1 MKKSLRGIARVMVHE
16 AEGKTSEQIS
26 AFMEAAIAYLAT
38 KGLLGRWRDLER
50 EINEA
55 WRERHGASKI
65 TIASAHP
72 LTAKTLAKIEE
83 LANGADI
90 QQVVDER
97 LMGGALVRLDER
109 RIDGTVLGALTRL
122 KQQLLS

>member
-1 MKKSLRGIARVMVHE
+1 MKKSMRGIARTIVSQT
-16 AEGKTSEQIS
+16 EGKTPEQVGALIK
-26 AFMEAAIAYLAT
+26 EAVGYLAS

-50 EINEA
+50 ELHQA
-55 WRERHGASKI
+55 WRERYGVSKI
-65 TIASAHP
+65 TVASAHP
-72 LTAKTLAKIEE
+72 LTPEAWAKIEGV
-83 LANGADI
+83 AQGAEI

-109 RIDGTVLGALTRL
+109 RLDGTVLGALTRL

>member
-1 MKKSLRGIARVMVHE
+1 MRPIARIIVE
-16 AEGKTSEQIS
+16 ESEGKTPAQIET
-26 AFMEAAIAYLAT
+26 FMKETIAYLSS
-38 KGLLGRWRDLER
+38 KGLLSRWRDLER

-55 WRERHGASKI
+55 WREKHGASKI

-83 LANGADI
+83 LANGAEI

-97 LMGGALVRLDER
+97 LMGGALVRMDER

-122 KQQLLS
+122 KQALLS

>member
-1 MKKSLRGIARVMVHE
+1 MRGIARVLVDELEDKSTNDIDKHM
-16 AEGKTSEQIS
+16 AEVVS
-26 AFMEAAIAYLAT
+26 YLAS

-55 WRERHGASKI
+55 WREKYGASKI
-65 TIASAHP
+65 TIASSHS
-72 LTAKTLAKIEE
+72 LTGKAMEKIEE
-83 LANGADI
+83 LANGAEI
-90 QQVVDER
+90 QQVVDDR

-109 RIDGTVLGALTRL
+109 RVDGTVLGALTRL